1 MDEEEDMYVSF
12 VWSDA
17 CYGMRRSSLT
27 ELYRYTGKPLLVYDS
42 DNESNHN
49 QRCEASNMFTERNMT
64 LPEFLKILRE
74 NKGYVVNDEGGTENG
89 KEIHD
94 FVMHKIL
101 FNL

>member
-1 MDEEEDMYVSF
+1 MYVSF

-42 DNESNHN
+42 DNESNHD
-49 QRCEASNMFTERNMT
+49 QQHEVRNMFSERNMT

-74 NKGYVVNDEGGTENG
+74 SKGYVVNDEGGTENG
-89 KEIHD
+89 KKIHD